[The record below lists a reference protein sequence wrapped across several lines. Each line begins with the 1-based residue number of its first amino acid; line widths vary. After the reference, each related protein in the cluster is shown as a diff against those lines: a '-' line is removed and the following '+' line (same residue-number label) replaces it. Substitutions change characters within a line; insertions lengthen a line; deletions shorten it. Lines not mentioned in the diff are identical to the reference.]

1 MLFMKMMSDG
11 GPVMWLILF
20 LSVVAMVIF
29 LEKWFQYH
37 REQINVGELITG
49 LFNVLR
55 RDGYVEA
62 ITLCDNTPGPVP
74 AILNAAILAR
84 QRGDRKLDNA
94 ISSAC
99 TEEVARLERHLNIL
113 GTIGYLAPLLGLLGT
128 VLGLMEAFQSVHSTA
143 SVYLSV
149 TELASAVNLAL
160 ITTASG
166 LAVAIFCYAAHNYLH
181 ARLDSITL
189 DIEKAASEI
198 SAFFERH
205 DPQAA
210 EEATTSPE
218 VEK

>member
-11 GPVMWLILF
+11 GPMMWVILF
-20 LSVVAMVIF
+20 ASLVAMIIF
-29 LEKWFQYH
+29 LEKWFQFH

-74 AILNAAILAR
+74 AVFNAAISAVQSGER
-84 QRGDRKLDNA
+84 NLDNA

-99 TEEVARLERHLNIL
+99 LDEVARLERHLNIL
-113 GTIGYLAPLLGLLGT
+113 GTIGYIAPLLGLLGT
-128 VLGLMEAFQSVHSTA
+128 VLGLMEAFQKVHATA

-149 TELASAVNLAL
+149 NELASAVNQAL

-166 LAVAIFCYAAHNYLH
+166 LAVAIFCYAAYNYLH
-181 ARLDSITL
+181 SRLNAMTL

-198 SAFFERH
+198 SAFFDRRRQEE
-205 DPQAA
+205 QAR
-210 EEATTSPE
+210 
-218 VEK
+218 

>member
-1 MLFMKMMSDG
+1 MKMMADG

-55 RDGYVEA
+55 RDGYMEA

-149 TELASAVNLAL
+149 TELARAVNLAL

-205 DPQAA
+205 DQESA

>member
-1 MLFMKMMSDG
+1 
-11 GPVMWLILF
+11 
-20 LSVVAMVIF
+20 
-29 LEKWFQYH
+29 LEKWFQFH

-74 AILNAAILAR
+74 AVLNAAILAH

-99 TEEVARLERHLNIL
+99 MDEVARLERHLNIL
-113 GTIGYLAPLLGLLGT
+113 GTIGYIAPLMGLLGT
-128 VLGLMEAFQSVHSTA
+128 VLGLMEAFQKVHTTA

-149 TELASAVNLAL
+149 NELASAVNQAL

-166 LAVAIFCYAAHNYLH
+166 LAVAICCYAAYNYLH
-181 ARLDSITL
+181 ARLNAMTL

-198 SAFFERH
+198 TAFFERKNN
-205 DPQAA
+205 QAD
-210 EEATTSPE
+210 
-218 VEK
+218 